1 MAKVHK
7 PSLLT
12 YNDNPVSTIIIAG
25 GGNGAHQTFEAV
37 KKLSK
42 VRKVGNKGR
51 FNPRNPSSISV
62 KEIKNHVVGVA
73 AGGDDGGSTGII
85 LKHYPE
91 IYPPGDLL
99 DFYLSATNES
109 WKHFYN
115 ILNYRFTYSPLD
127 PRDSKQRGAYT
138 FGNKN
143 LTLGSL
149 INMVEGEFI
158 GKYGNSMTDR
168 LKSKDFRHLSLSDFH
183 FSKMAE
189 EILDKHNLGNL
200 IIAAFMLREINNTE
214 QNNKE
219 NCISMSAEDIYK
231 NSLGKSIESLASF
244 LHIDGKVYPVTNRS
258 YQLEAT
264 YSNRERTKFYTATL
278 QREIDHFRLREDGC
292 NYITGFKINYRTNF
306 NKPIIFEPLKK
317 LLTQNTENTVLIT
330 GPGSWYTSEIAA
342 VKPIAPLLIEN
353 NIPIILILNNM
364 TNPETFEYTNQKH
377 VDTFME
383 HTRVDGEYINL
394 KRIIYNNT
402 GVTELTPAD
411 RAWAIKKGWLDEEV
425 YRVITDKPEWPSVK
439 IVGGNLLSNMRH
451 RTNPFALS
459 ELLFDSGLKV
469 KE

>member
-200 IIAAFMLREINNTE
+200 IISADEITVNTIKPLDDNVINVDGNLNMTSGNISLNNGSIRNIAGDSDTTTE
-214 QNNKE
+214 IGIDPGSTESIGQGVLQTTETN
-219 NCISMSAEDIYK
+219 DIGK
-231 NSLGKSIESLASF
+231 TSNSN
-244 LHIDGKVYPVTNRS
+244 GKVGR
-258 YQLEAT
+258 
-264 YSNRERTKFYTATL
+264 KF
-278 QREIDHFRLREDGC
+278 R
-292 NYITGFKINYRTNF
+292 
-306 NKPIIFEPLKK
+306 
-317 LLTQNTENTVLIT
+317 
-330 GPGSWYTSEIAA
+330 
-342 VKPIAPLLIEN
+342 
-353 NIPIILILNNM
+353 
-364 TNPETFEYTNQKH
+364 
-377 VDTFME
+377 
-383 HTRVDGEYINL
+383 
-394 KRIIYNNT
+394 
-402 GVTELTPAD
+402 
-411 RAWAIKKGWLDEEV
+411 
-425 YRVITDKPEWPSVK
+425 
-439 IVGGNLLSNMRH
+439 
-451 RTNPFALS
+451 NPFRR
-459 ELLFDSGLKV
+459 
-469 KE
+469 